1 MRKPLLAG
9 SALLLLFVPLFSQQ
23 RVNLRNTHERLVCVV
38 PMVGRGTDDDPRR
51 PMFAPLPPGPYE
63 ERSRDGIIAFTY
75 QESDDGKYA
84 LVEFVALDRA
94 AFAPILAEKHSDV
107 KVFHKGKDKKADIE
121 TEFRKFK
128 HNFDIES
135 FRVNVP

>member
-1 MRKPLLAG
+1 
-9 SALLLLFVPLFSQQ
+9 
-23 RVNLRNTHERLVCVV
+23 VNLRNTHERVVAIV
-38 PMVGRGTDDDPRR
+38 PMVGRGTEDDPRR

-75 QESDDGKYA
+75 QESDDGRYA

-94 AFAPILAEKHSDV
+94 AFKPILEEKRADI
-107 KVFHKGKDKKADIE
+107 KVFHKGKTKRADIE

-128 HNFDIES
+128 RNFDIER